1 LPSPRTKRL
10 GTPNIK
16 RFRGLLIRHCYD
28 LLSCSPPFTGGFYFR
43 AFDGSVTLPVAGY
56 NYGGNWTIPPAGF
69 SPAGSAAS
77 VAALVPRFY
86 CSILPNMSPSMTPGS
101 RIAAYIQ
108 FLRDAHLPS
117 PKQYRLGTPDVNR
130 FRGLLVHPCY
140 DLLSCSPPNWR
151 LLLPGFQWFGHPPHC
166 RI

>member
-1 LPSPRTKRL
+1 MRATQVALLQGPSLRFGLCCPGPSTLNRPHPPHSHHNFVVRRLICDAFAVRERLSDPR
-10 GTPNIK
+10 
-16 RFRGLLIRHCYD
+16 
-28 LLSCSPPFTGGFYFR
+28 
-43 AFDGSVTLPVAGY
+43 V
-56 NYGGNWTIPPAGF
+56 
-69 SPAGSAAS
+69 
-77 VAALVPRFY
+77 VPRFY
-86 CSILPNMSPSMTPGS
+86 CSTLPNMSPSMTPGS

-130 FRGLLVHPCY
+130 FRGLLVHHCY

>member
-1 LPSPRTKRL
+1 MPIMRRSASLEGPRADSCERQSAWQGSQVGEFGAQLKKHLTRWSSYKFLHETRLPSPRTKRL

-56 NYGGNWTIPPAGF
+56 NYGGNWKIPPAGL

-77 VAALVPRFY
+77 VAAPAPRA
-86 CSILPNMSPSMTPGS
+86 IDGGPALG
-101 RIAAYIQ
+101 RAA
-108 FLRDAHLPS
+108 LSKKD
-117 PKQYRLGTPDVNR
+117 
-130 FRGLLVHPCY
+130 GLA
-140 DLLSCSPPNWR
+140 R
-151 LLLPGFQWFGHPPHC
+151 
-166 RI
+166 